1 MLAPWRTHYRVAKLV
16 GGGGKVLDVG
26 CGPGYLAEELK
37 KKNNYVVGIEVDE
50 ASAAAAKAICD
61 EVKVAD
67 LEGLAE
73 LPYAAGFFDVIV
85 FSDVLEHLARPDL
98 ALARLGRYL
107 AAEGKIV
114 AAIPNVAWAPV
125 RLGLLFG
132 RFDYQEKGILDKTH
146 LKIFTLKTFRNLAT
160 ESGLTVI
167 KEEFTPIPL
176 PLIDN
181 IFSEGKPLYIF
192 HKFIYFLARLV
203 PTLFC
208 FQFILYCKKD
218 AKNI

>member
-1 MLAPWRTHYRVAKLV
+1 MARPMFEHAEGGTDLYRPTRSGVLARWRTHYRVAKLV

-98 ALARLGRYL
+98 ALARLGHYL
-107 AAEGKIV
+107 APEGKIV

-132 RFDYQEKGILDKTH
+132 RFDYQEKGHLDKGH
-146 LKIFTLKTFRNLAT
+146 LRFFTLRTVKQLFVT
-160 ESGLTVI
+160 SGYKIVTLDYVGL
-167 KEEFTPIPL
+167 PIPATL
-176 PLIDN
+176 LAMKFLIVAKRAD
-181 IFSEGKPLYIF
+181 PV
-192 HKFIYFLARLV
+192 LV
-203 PTLFC
+203 RP
-208 FQFILYCKKD
+208 
-218 AKNI
+218 